1 MKATLGN
8 IKGGVA
14 KTTSS
19 VHLALALAARGER
32 VLLADADVTNRS
44 CLKWK
49 ALATDWPAAVVV
61 LGFGDD
67 LARQVN
73 AMAGDYDSIVIDTSP
88 QHAKV
93 LRQALMVTDDL
104 IVPVAPSPIELE
116 QLGDTFGLAAE
127 VDAVS
132 PVFTQ
137 VLLVKVRAGTRSAI
151 EARNYLTEHELPVM
165 EVSVHLREAYS
176 LAYGSA
182 PADFGEYA
190 GVLAELTA
198 DAGRGVA

>member
-1 MKATLGN
+1 MRATLGN

-19 VHLALALAARGER
+19 VNLSLALAARGER

-49 ALATDWPAAVVV
+49 ALAADWPASVVV

-73 AMAGDYDSIVIDTSP
+73 AIAADYDSVIIDTSP
-88 QHAKV
+88 QHSKV

-116 QLGDTFGLAAE
+116 QLPDTFALAAE
-127 VDAVS
+127 VDAAS

-137 VLLVKVRAGTRSAI
+137 VLLVKVRAGTLSAVK
-151 EARNYLTEHELPVM
+151 AREYLMEHELPVM
-165 EVSVHLREAYS
+165 DTAVGLREMYS
-176 LAYGSA
+176 LAYGSV
-182 PADFGEYA
+182 PTDFGEYA
-190 GVLAELTA
+190 DVLEELTA
-198 DAGRGVA
+198 GAGKEMA

>member
-1 MKATLGN
+1 MRSTLGN

-49 ALATDWPAAVVV
+49 ALAADWPASVVV

-116 QLGDTFGLAAE
+116 QLPDTFALAAE
-127 VDAVS
+127 VDAAS

-165 EVSVHLREAYS
+165 EVSVHLREAY
-176 LAYGSA
+176 
-182 PADFGEYA
+182 
-190 GVLAELTA
+190 
-198 DAGRGVA
+198 

>member
-1 MKATLGN
+1 MKATVGN

-14 KTTSS
+14 KTTTT
-19 VHLALALAARGER
+19 VFVALALAARGER
-32 VLLADADVTNRS
+32 VLVADADVTNRS

-49 ALATDWPAAVVV
+49 ALAADWPASVVV

-73 AMAGDYDSIVIDTSP
+73 AMAADYDSVLIDTSP

-116 QLGDTFGLAAE
+116 QLPDTFALAAE

-137 VLLVKVRAGTRSAI
+137 VLLVKVRAGTLGAVK
-151 EARNYLTEHELPVM
+151 ARDYLTEHSLPVM
-165 EVSVHLREAYS
+165 DTAVGLREMYS

-190 GVLAELTA
+190 GALEELTA
-198 DAGRGVA
+198 SAGRVA